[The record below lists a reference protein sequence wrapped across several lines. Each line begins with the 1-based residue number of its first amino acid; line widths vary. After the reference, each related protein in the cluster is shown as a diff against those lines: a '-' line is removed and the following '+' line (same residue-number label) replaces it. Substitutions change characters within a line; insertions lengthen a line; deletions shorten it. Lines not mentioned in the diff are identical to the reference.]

1 MTEEI
6 KPKILY
12 VDDEQNNL
20 VVFRSSFRRY
30 YDIYTA
36 TSASEGLKIIEQNDI
51 SIIITD
57 QRMPGMT
64 GIEFL
69 KNLPEDLLAIRMIL
83 TGFSDV
89 SAIIEAI
96 NSGKVY
102 RYITKPWNKDE
113 LKVTID
119 NALEA
124 LSLKKNNQQL
134 VAELQEIN
142 EQLEQKVMERTAE
155 LEKAFKEI
163 NGQKK
168 ELEELNATK
177 DKFFSIVAHDL
188 RSPVSALAG
197 FSQMLANNGNRLSP
211 EKITAYSEELN
222 KSAKNT
228 LSLIEN
234 LLTWASTQMNK
245 VDYSPDLIDA
255 EEMINQTISQLT
267 TVASSKKIA
276 LEKELAPDLKIFA
289 DKDHLTLVL
298 RNLISNALKFTNE
311 GGKVTVSTK
320 CAADNKVEISVAD
333 TGVGMGIEKLTH
345 LFSIEDA
352 QSTKGTAGEKGTG
365 LGLILCKEFIEKNGG
380 KIEVASLQGMGT
392 TFTITLNQN

>member
-1 MTEEI
+1 MTEEV

-20 VVFRSSFRRY
+20 IVFRSSFRRY

-36 TSASEGLKIIEQNDI
+36 TSASEGLKIIDENDI

-124 LSLKKNNQQL
+124 LALKKNNQQL

-142 EQLEQKVMERTAE
+142 EQLEQKVIDRTAE
-155 LEKAFKEI
+155 LEKAFEEI
-163 NGQKK
+163 NEQKK
-168 ELEELNATK
+168 ELEDLNATK

-245 VDYSPDLIDA
+245 VDHTPELIDT
-255 EEMINQTISQLT
+255 EDIISQTISQLD
-267 TVASSKKIA
+267 TVATSKKIS
-276 LEKELAPDLKIFA
+276 LEKSLEPDLKIFA

-311 GGKVTVSTK
+311 GGTVTVSTK
-320 CAADNKVEISVAD
+320 NVDDSKVEISVAD
-333 TGVGMGIEKLTH
+333 TGIGMGIEKLTT
-345 LFSIEDA
+345 LFSIGSA
-352 QSTKGTAGEKGTG
+352 QSTSGTAGEKGTG

-380 KIEVASLQGMGT
+380 KIEVASLKGMGT
-392 TFTITLNQN
+392 TFTITLNQK

>member
-1 MTEEI
+1 MTEEV

-20 VVFRSSFRRY
+20 IVFRSSFRRY

-36 TSASEGLKIIEQNDI
+36 TSASEGLKIIDENDI

-124 LSLKKNNQQL
+124 LALKKNNQQL

-142 EQLEQKVMERTAE
+142 EQLEQKVIDRTAE
-155 LEKAFKEI
+155 LEKAFEEI
-163 NGQKK
+163 NEQKK
-168 ELEELNATK
+168 ELEDLNATK

-245 VDYSPDLIDA
+245 VDHTPELIDT
-255 EEMINQTISQLT
+255 EDIISQTISQLD
-267 TVASSKKIA
+267 TVATSKKIS
-276 LEKELAPDLKIFA
+276 LEKSLEPDLKIFA

-311 GGKVTVSTK
+311 GGTVTVSTK
-320 CAADNKVEISVAD
+320 NVDDSKVEILVAD
-333 TGVGMGIEKLTH
+333 TGIGMGIEKLTN
-345 LFSIEDA
+345 LFSIGSA
-352 QSTKGTAGEKGTG
+352 QSTSGTAGEKGTG

-380 KIEVASLQGMGT
+380 KIEVASLKGMGT
-392 TFTITLNQN
+392 TFTITLNQK

>member
-1 MTEEI
+1 MTEDI

-20 VVFRSSFRRY
+20 IVFRSSFRRH

-36 TSASEGLKIIEQNDI
+36 TTASEGLKIVDENDI

-89 SAIIEAI
+89 SAIIDAI

-119 NALEA
+119 NAFEA
-124 LSLKKNNQQL
+124 LSLKKNNQKL
-134 VAELQEIN
+134 VAELQEVN
-142 EQLEQKVMERTAE
+142 EQLEQKVMDRTAE
-155 LEKAFKEI
+155 LEKAFEAI
-163 NGQKK
+163 NEQKK
-168 ELEELNATK
+168 ELEDLNATK

-222 KSAKNT
+222 KSARNT

-245 VDYSPDLIDA
+245 VDHNPEHINTETVID
-255 EEMINQTISQLT
+255 QTIAQLA
-267 TVASSKKIA
+267 TVAESKKIS
-276 LEKELAPDLKIFA
+276 LEKDLVANLNVFA
-289 DKDHLTLVL
+289 DKDHFNLVL
-298 RNLISNALKFTNE
+298 RNLISNAIKFTNE
-311 GGKVTVSTK
+311 GGKITISTK
-320 CAADNKVEISVAD
+320 LIDSEKAEISVAD
-333 TGVGMGIEKLTH
+333 TGVGMSMEKLTN
-345 LFSIEDA
+345 LFSIGDA

-380 KIEVASLQGMGT
+380 KIEVASLKGMGT

>member
-1 MTEEI
+1 MTEEV

-20 VVFRSSFRRY
+20 IVFRSSFRRH

-36 TSASEGLKIIEQNDI
+36 TSASEGLKIIEENDI

-124 LSLKKNNQQL
+124 LTLKKNNQEL

-142 EQLEQKVMERTAE
+142 EQLEQKVANRTAE
-155 LEKAFKEI
+155 LEKAFGEI
-163 NGQKK
+163 HEQKK

-211 EKITAYSEELN
+211 EKITAYSKELN

-245 VDYSPDLIDA
+245 LDHNPDLIDA
-255 EEMINQTISQLT
+255 ADMINQTLSQLN

-320 CAADNKVEISVAD
+320 SVDKSKVEISVAD
-333 TGVGMGIEKLTH
+333 TGIGMGIEKLTN
-345 LFSIEDA
+345 LFSVGSA
-352 QSTKGTAGEKGTG
+352 QSTSGTAGEKGTG

-380 KIEVASLQGMGT
+380 KIEVASLKGMGT
-392 TFTITLNQN
+392 TFTITLSQN

>member
-1 MTEEI
+1 MTEEV

-20 VVFRSSFRRY
+20 IVFRSSFRRY

-36 TSASEGLKIIEQNDI
+36 TSASEGLKIIDENDI

-124 LSLKKNNQQL
+124 LTLKKNNQQL

-142 EQLEQKVMERTAE
+142 EQLEQKVIARTAE
-155 LEKAFKEI
+155 LEKAFEEI
-163 NGQKK
+163 NEQKK
-168 ELEELNATK
+168 ELEDLNATK

-228 LSLIEN
+228 LNLIEN

-245 VDYSPDLIDA
+245 VDHTPDLIDT
-255 EEMINQTISQLT
+255 EDIINQTMSQLD
-267 TVASSKKIA
+267 TVAASKKIA
-276 LEKELAPDLKIFA
+276 LEKTLEPDLKIYA

-311 GGKVTVSTK
+311 GGTVTVSTK
-320 CAADNKVEISVAD
+320 SVDDSKVEISVAD
-333 TGVGMGIEKLTH
+333 TGIGMGIEKLTN
-345 LFSIEDA
+345 LFSIGSA
-352 QSTKGTAGEKGTG
+352 QSTSGTAGEKGTG

-380 KIEVASLQGMGT
+380 KIEVASLKGMGT